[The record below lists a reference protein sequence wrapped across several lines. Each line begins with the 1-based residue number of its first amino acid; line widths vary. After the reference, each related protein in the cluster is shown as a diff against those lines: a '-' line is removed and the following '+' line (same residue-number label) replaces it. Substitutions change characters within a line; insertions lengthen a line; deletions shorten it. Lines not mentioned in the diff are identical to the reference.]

1 MAEFYRVAHV
11 AARSTPLLRSSA
23 SRWQPYSFS
32 STLSPSISNIR
43 LISTSPILR
52 SADGND
58 SPPKD
63 PALSPRSPLSRA
75 RFQNYSSPSWSNPF
89 REQEEDEGIK
99 KPDISVYDDTY
110 APQIDFETGELNKN
124 SIVEARPPPTRPPV
138 RLVPRTGRTVHVTKN
153 ADIAR
158 TFQILNIQVSGNRVR
173 YDAQKQRFHERPG
186 LKRKRLKSERWR
198 KRFQR
203 GFKACVKRVSELVK
217 QGW

>member
-1 MAEFYRVAHV
+1 MAEFYRVAQV

-23 SRWQPYSFS
+23 SI
-32 STLSPSISNIR
+32 ISNIR

-52 SADGND
+52 SVD
-58 SPPKD
+58 SSDTPPKD
-63 PALSPRSPLSRA
+63 PVLSPRSPLSRA
-75 RFQNYSSPSWSNPF
+75 RFQNYTSPKWSDPF
-89 REQEEDEGIK
+89 REQEEDDGIK
-99 KPDISVYDDTY
+99 KPDISVYNDVL
-110 APQIDFETGELNKN
+110 APEIDFEIGELHRNK
-124 SIVEARPPPTRPPV
+124 IVEPRPAPTRPPV

-153 ADIAR
+153 SDVAR

-186 LKRKRLKSERWR
+186 LKRKRLKSERWQ